1 VLWVGL
7 QADGVCRIEA
17 KGVELK
23 PKLSG

>member
-1 VLWVGL
+1 M
-7 QADGVCRIEA
+7 QAGRTARPWICRIEA